1 MLMIAEGTLH
11 HPVTDQEHRMAAAWL
26 VPMLDAGF
34 LHGGWIDTTEQ
45 RLWMVISATDLA
57 EAQQRLDGL
66 PFARD
71 ETASFTL
78 TRVRALPIH
87 LTAPPSAPTG
97 CRREPNHSRS
107 PLHPRTRGESHLSHS
122 HPRRRRL

>member
-1 MLMIAEGTLH
+1 MLMIAEGTLNR
-11 HPVTDQEHRMAAAWL
+11 PVTQQEHRLAAAWL

-45 RLWMVISATDLA
+45 RLWLVISATDLA

-66 PFARD
+66 PFALD

-78 TRVRALPIH
+78 TRVRALPI
-87 LTAPPSAPTG
+87 T
-97 CRREPNHSRS
+97 
-107 PLHPRTRGESHLSHS
+107 
-122 HPRRRRL
+122 